1 MHSVTL
7 FTEDGID
14 SGADVVA
21 AGEEGG
27 ARRGADRRSGMEVGE
42 AHALG
47 GQLVEDRGLDW
58 TAVTANVSVA
68 EVVDKQSDDVRVF
81 VLGKTGTNKKQEAK
95 KGEEGLHLLLFA
107 LLSIRGSFL
116 GVLQDPFGF
125 LHLRRGNFAFFQ
137 PFLMLLEIFLGEL
150 HATGRFLLGRPA
162 FRFVIIH
169 HRSIQSKFRFRPPL
183 LVMIRGVAFGSE
195 AL

>member
-58 TAVTANVSVA
+58 TPVTAEVTVA
-68 EVVDKQSDDVRVF
+68 KVVDKQSDDVRVF
-81 VLGKTGTNKKQEAK
+81 VFSKTRANQKQGA
-95 KGEEGLHLLLFA
+95 
-107 LLSIRGSFL
+107 
-116 GVLQDPFGF
+116 
-125 LHLRRGNFAFFQ
+125 
-137 PFLMLLEIFLGEL
+137 
-150 HATGRFLLGRPA
+150 
-162 FRFVIIH
+162 
-169 HRSIQSKFRFRPPL
+169 
-183 LVMIRGVAFGSE
+183 
-195 AL
+195 